1 MNKGR
6 ITLRDIAE
14 RVGLSR
20 AAVSLA
26 LRNDASIPA
35 HTIERVRK
43 AAEELGFTPDPDVSK
58 LMAHLRLE
66 RSASYQATIAWLT
79 AWPTEEGWHIWLRE
93 KRLFAG
99 ATARAEALGY
109 KLEPFWL
116 RAPKMNARRA
126 TSILQS
132 RGIEAALVAPL
143 PDGTTT
149 VDFDWDHFS
158 VAAVGHSLVC
168 PDLHRIESAHAYNFT
183 EALRQIRLAGV
194 KRIGFIESHG
204 TDLRMSHEWTG
215 AFLVDQLSVPKP
227 DRVPLLMET
236 EISRAD
242 FQAWFSRHSPEV
254 IIANECPVLQWLGE
268 MGLQAP
274 RDVGHVRLDCGGPE
288 LLDRFEWGFSGTW
301 PSGMDQL
308 PEEIGAT
315 AVDTVIAQLHLRQR
329 GIPANPKTTLV
340 KGRWRELQT
349 FNGSKG
355 PGSNHRGGHST
366 SSNR

>member
-1 MNKGR
+1 MNSGR

-14 RVGLSR
+14 RAGLSR

-26 LRNDASIPA
+26 LRNDASLPKR
-35 HTIERVRK
+35 TIERVRRI
-43 AAEELGFTPDPDVSK
+43 ADELGFSPDPNVSK
-58 LMAHLRLE
+58 LMAHLRLD
-66 RSASYQATIAWLT
+66 RSAAYQATIAWLT
-79 AWPTEEGWHIWLRE
+79 AWPTEEGWHVWLRE

-99 ATARAEALGY
+99 ATARAETLGY

-116 RAPKMNARRA
+116 RAPRMTARRA
-126 TSILQS
+126 TAILQS
-132 RGIEAALVAPL
+132 RGIETVLVAPL

-149 VDFDWDHFS
+149 LDFEWDQFS
-158 VAAVGHSLVC
+158 VAAVGHSLVD

-183 EALRQIRLAGV
+183 EALRQIRFGGV
-194 KRIGFIESHG
+194 RRIGFIESHG

-215 AFLVDQLSVPKP
+215 AFLVDQLSVPEA
-227 DRVPLLMET
+227 DRVPLLMQE
-236 EISRAD
+236 EIGRAD
-242 FQAWFSRHSPEV
+242 FQEWFTRHAPEV

-288 LLDRFEWGFSGTW
+288 LLDRYEWGFSGTW

-329 GIPANPKTTLV
+329 GVPANPKTTLV
-340 KGRWRELQT
+340 KGRWRQLQT
-349 FNGSKG
+349 FTASKA
-355 PGSNHRGGHST
+355 GGKRKKRRQL
-366 SSNR
+366 NVK